1 MYKIFLN
8 TILLICLSFPLIAQE
23 EEGIRFFQGSW
34 KEALQQ
40 AINQVNER
48 SAFTSNQVVMEET
61 AQNLDQDR
69 QTGVGYILKALDS
82 LPESIRKFVTGL
94 SFYQKSD
101 GYYGLTQSLAG
112 STRLNTQYYNLQN
125 FVYLI

>member
-1 MYKIFLN
+1 MLFRSYV
-8 TILLICLSFPLIAQE
+8 SQQA
-23 EEGIRFFQGSW
+23 

-112 STRLNTQYYNLQN
+112 STRLNTQYYNLQK
-125 FVYLI
+125 FDQSLGTP

>member
-1 MYKIFLN
+1 MQKQKRYALRKIAGYGLVSCAVGVMLIGGIPTFDSYDN
-8 TILLICLSFPLIAQE
+8 HVFATESTIKSESPYVSQQA
-23 EEGIRFFQGSW
+23 

-94 SFYQKSD
+94 SFY
-101 GYYGLTQSLAG
+101 
-112 STRLNTQYYNLQN
+112 
-125 FVYLI
+125 